1 MDDNNN
7 GAQAPLDVDSPTE
20 LAENFSGEGSSLE
33 AMSPADA
40 AAAFGT
46 PIFTQ
51 KQLLGYDVRVKVKK
65 LEHYAGPK
73 DIAPETPGSSGVDL
87 YAANVEPILLNSMGT
102 VALIPT
108 GLTIELPVG
117 FEAQV
122 RSRSGLAAKNGISVL
137 NSPGTVDS
145 DYRGE
150 IKVILINNSNN
161 RFKIER
167 GMRIA
172 QLVVQ
177 RVPSVVYVDVD
188 SLSDTDRGTG
198 GFGSTG
204 V

>member
-1 MDDNNN
+1 MDDNKN
-7 GAQAPLDVDSPTE
+7 GAQAPQDVADAAIELNQAE
-20 LAENFSGEGSSLE
+20 LADDFSGV
-33 AMSPADA
+33 SPADA
-40 AAAFGT
+40 AEAFSE
-46 PIFTQ
+46 PPVFTQ

-65 LEHYAGPK
+65 LDHYAGPVN
-73 DIAPETPGSSGVDL
+73 IEPETPGSSGVDL

-102 VALIPT
+102 VALVPT